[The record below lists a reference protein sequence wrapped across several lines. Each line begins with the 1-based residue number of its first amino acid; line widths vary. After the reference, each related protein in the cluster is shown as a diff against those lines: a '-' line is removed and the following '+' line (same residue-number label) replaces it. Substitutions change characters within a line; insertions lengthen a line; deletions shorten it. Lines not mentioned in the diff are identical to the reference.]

1 MTLMLGQS
9 TKAPL
14 PLPGEPGEFAR
25 CFIEGGWRRLERVYG
40 ARTDRLV
47 AWMHLAGGTALDEAR
62 RAFLKTGKVEV
73 PEVSHDR

>member
-47 AWMHLAGGTALDEAR
+47 AWMHLAGGSALDEAR
-62 RAFLKTGKVEV
+62 EVYRKTGQVV
-73 PEVSHDR
+73 LPGVMS

>member
-47 AWMHLAGGTALDEAR
+47 AWMHLAGGSALDEAR
-62 RAFLKTGKVEV
+62 KAFMRTGKVEL
-73 PEVSHDR
+73 PEVVHGR

>member
-14 PLPGEPGEFAR
+14 PLPGEPGEFATT
-25 CFIEGGWRRLERVYG
+25 FIKGGWRKLERVYG

-47 AWMHLAGGTALDEAR
+47 AWMHMAGGPALDAAR
-62 RAFLKTGKVEV
+62 EVYRKTGRVEL
-73 PEVSHDR
+73 PEVAA

>member
-47 AWMHLAGGTALDEAR
+47 AWMHLAGGSALDEAR
-62 RAFLKTGKVEV
+62 RAFLRTGKVEL
-73 PEVSHDR
+73 PEVGHGR